1 MAPES
6 SITVTV
12 NSRKAVSG
20 KKIIRTISMLVILL
34 VIAFP
39 FLWLIISSFKHEKD
53 IISFPPRIFADSYT
67 LDNYIKVWTTIPLL
81 DYIKNTVIFAGGTVI
96 TSVFF
101 DSLAGY
107 AFARMRFK
115 GKSVLFYF
123 VLLTMMIPF
132 QVFMIPLFIEVNLL
146 GMLDTYAGLIIPRMT
161 TAFGIF
167 MMRSF
172 FITLP
177 DSLEEAARIDGLS
190 EFNIFLKIMLPL
202 SKPTLLSLGIFTLM
216 NSWNDLLYPLILTS
230 SSKMRTLPAGLALF
244 TGQNISFYGP
254 VMAQWKGEGSG
265 NIIYFFFQGIKQHF
279 GKNLFLSLLTIII
292 YFLVNQ
298 LLEEQTIVL
307 SISGYVVLLI
317 YSMFLLS
324 WIYVISENKDIT
336 FLQIF
341 EQSAWKVFF
350 DFLRNILCCVLLL
363 GFVLLIFLFPPF
375 IFIFA
380 GGVWKLVSIILTI
393 GNER

>member
-167 MMRSF
+167 MMRFF

-254 VMAQWKGEGSG
+254 VMAG
-265 NIIYFFFQGIKQHF
+265 
-279 GKNLFLSLLTIII
+279 T
-292 YFLVNQ
+292 
-298 LLEEQTIVL
+298 
-307 SISGYVVLLI
+307 
-317 YSMFLLS
+317 
-324 WIYVISENKDIT
+324 VISM
-336 FLQIF
+336 LP
-341 EQSAWKVFF
+341 
-350 DFLRNILCCVLLL
+350 LL
-363 GFVLLIFLFPPF
+363 VVY
-375 IFIFA
+375 IFA
-380 GGVWKLVSIILTI
+380 QKYFVQGTAMSGMK
-393 GNER
+393 E

>member
-244 TGQNISFYGP
+244 IGQNISFYGP
-254 VMAQWKGEGSG
+254 VMAG
-265 NIIYFFFQGIKQHF
+265 
-279 GKNLFLSLLTIII
+279 T
-292 YFLVNQ
+292 
-298 LLEEQTIVL
+298 
-307 SISGYVVLLI
+307 
-317 YSMFLLS
+317 
-324 WIYVISENKDIT
+324 VISM
-336 FLQIF
+336 LP
-341 EQSAWKVFF
+341 
-350 DFLRNILCCVLLL
+350 LL
-363 GFVLLIFLFPPF
+363 VVY
-375 IFIFA
+375 IFA
-380 GGVWKLVSIILTI
+380 QKYFVQGTAMSGMK
-393 GNER
+393 E

>member
-20 KKIIRTISMLVILL
+20 KKIIRTISMLIILF

-254 VMAQWKGEGSG
+254 VMAG
-265 NIIYFFFQGIKQHF
+265 
-279 GKNLFLSLLTIII
+279 T
-292 YFLVNQ
+292 
-298 LLEEQTIVL
+298 
-307 SISGYVVLLI
+307 
-317 YSMFLLS
+317 
-324 WIYVISENKDIT
+324 VISM
-336 FLQIF
+336 LP
-341 EQSAWKVFF
+341 
-350 DFLRNILCCVLLL
+350 LL
-363 GFVLLIFLFPPF
+363 VVY
-375 IFIFA
+375 IFA
-380 GGVWKLVSIILTI
+380 QKYFVQGTAMSGMK
-393 GNER
+393 E

>member
-202 SKPTLLSLGIFTLM
+202 SKPSLLSLGIFTLM

-254 VMAQWKGEGSG
+254 VMAG
-265 NIIYFFFQGIKQHF
+265 
-279 GKNLFLSLLTIII
+279 T
-292 YFLVNQ
+292 
-298 LLEEQTIVL
+298 
-307 SISGYVVLLI
+307 
-317 YSMFLLS
+317 
-324 WIYVISENKDIT
+324 VISM
-336 FLQIF
+336 LP
-341 EQSAWKVFF
+341 
-350 DFLRNILCCVLLL
+350 LL
-363 GFVLLIFLFPPF
+363 VVY
-375 IFIFA
+375 IFA
-380 GGVWKLVSIILTI
+380 QKYFVQGTAMSGMK
-393 GNER
+393 E

>member
-81 DYIKNTVIFAGGTVI
+81 EYIKNTVIFAGGTVI

-254 VMAQWKGEGSG
+254 VMAG
-265 NIIYFFFQGIKQHF
+265 
-279 GKNLFLSLLTIII
+279 T
-292 YFLVNQ
+292 
-298 LLEEQTIVL
+298 
-307 SISGYVVLLI
+307 
-317 YSMFLLS
+317 
-324 WIYVISENKDIT
+324 VISM
-336 FLQIF
+336 LP
-341 EQSAWKVFF
+341 
-350 DFLRNILCCVLLL
+350 LL
-363 GFVLLIFLFPPF
+363 VVY
-375 IFIFA
+375 IFA
-380 GGVWKLVSIILTI
+380 QKYFVQGTAMSGMK
-393 GNER
+393 E

>member
-39 FLWLIISSFKHEKD
+39 FLWLIISSVKHEKD

-254 VMAQWKGEGSG
+254 VMAG
-265 NIIYFFFQGIKQHF
+265 
-279 GKNLFLSLLTIII
+279 T
-292 YFLVNQ
+292 
-298 LLEEQTIVL
+298 
-307 SISGYVVLLI
+307 
-317 YSMFLLS
+317 
-324 WIYVISENKDIT
+324 VISM
-336 FLQIF
+336 LP
-341 EQSAWKVFF
+341 
-350 DFLRNILCCVLLL
+350 LL
-363 GFVLLIFLFPPF
+363 VVY
-375 IFIFA
+375 IFA
-380 GGVWKLVSIILTI
+380 QKYFVQGTAMSGMK
-393 GNER
+393 E

>member
-254 VMAQWKGEGSG
+254 VMAG
-265 NIIYFFFQGIKQHF
+265 
-279 GKNLFLSLLTIII
+279 T
-292 YFLVNQ
+292 
-298 LLEEQTIVL
+298 
-307 SISGYVVLLI
+307 
-317 YSMFLLS
+317 
-324 WIYVISENKDIT
+324 VISM
-336 FLQIF
+336 LP
-341 EQSAWKVFF
+341 
-350 DFLRNILCCVLLL
+350 LL
-363 GFVLLIFLFPPF
+363 VVY
-375 IFIFA
+375 IFA
-380 GGVWKLVSIILTI
+380 QKYFVQGTAMSGMKEL
-393 GNER
+393 GR

>member
-202 SKPTLLSLGIFTLM
+202 GKPTLLSLGIFTLM

-254 VMAQWKGEGSG
+254 VMAG
-265 NIIYFFFQGIKQHF
+265 
-279 GKNLFLSLLTIII
+279 T
-292 YFLVNQ
+292 
-298 LLEEQTIVL
+298 
-307 SISGYVVLLI
+307 
-317 YSMFLLS
+317 
-324 WIYVISENKDIT
+324 VISM
-336 FLQIF
+336 LP
-341 EQSAWKVFF
+341 
-350 DFLRNILCCVLLL
+350 LL
-363 GFVLLIFLFPPF
+363 VVY
-375 IFIFA
+375 IFA
-380 GGVWKLVSIILTI
+380 QKYFVQGTAMSGMK
-393 GNER
+393 E

>member
-167 MMRSF
+167 MRRSF

-254 VMAQWKGEGSG
+254 VMAG
-265 NIIYFFFQGIKQHF
+265 
-279 GKNLFLSLLTIII
+279 T
-292 YFLVNQ
+292 
-298 LLEEQTIVL
+298 
-307 SISGYVVLLI
+307 
-317 YSMFLLS
+317 
-324 WIYVISENKDIT
+324 VISM
-336 FLQIF
+336 LP
-341 EQSAWKVFF
+341 
-350 DFLRNILCCVLLL
+350 LL
-363 GFVLLIFLFPPF
+363 VVY
-375 IFIFA
+375 IFA
-380 GGVWKLVSIILTI
+380 QKYFVQGTAMSGMK
-393 GNER
+393 E

>member
-81 DYIKNTVIFAGGTVI
+81 DYIKNTVIFTGGTVI

-254 VMAQWKGEGSG
+254 VMAG
-265 NIIYFFFQGIKQHF
+265 
-279 GKNLFLSLLTIII
+279 T
-292 YFLVNQ
+292 
-298 LLEEQTIVL
+298 
-307 SISGYVVLLI
+307 
-317 YSMFLLS
+317 
-324 WIYVISENKDIT
+324 VISM
-336 FLQIF
+336 LP
-341 EQSAWKVFF
+341 
-350 DFLRNILCCVLLL
+350 LL
-363 GFVLLIFLFPPF
+363 VVY
-375 IFIFA
+375 IFA
-380 GGVWKLVSIILTI
+380 QKYFVQGTAMSGMK
-393 GNER
+393 E

>member
-123 VLLTMMIPF
+123 VLLTMTIPF

-254 VMAQWKGEGSG
+254 VMAG
-265 NIIYFFFQGIKQHF
+265 
-279 GKNLFLSLLTIII
+279 T
-292 YFLVNQ
+292 
-298 LLEEQTIVL
+298 
-307 SISGYVVLLI
+307 
-317 YSMFLLS
+317 
-324 WIYVISENKDIT
+324 VISM
-336 FLQIF
+336 LP
-341 EQSAWKVFF
+341 
-350 DFLRNILCCVLLL
+350 LL
-363 GFVLLIFLFPPF
+363 VVY
-375 IFIFA
+375 IFA
-380 GGVWKLVSIILTI
+380 QKYFVQGTAMSGMK
-393 GNER
+393 E

>member
-167 MMRSF
+167 VMRSF

-177 DSLEEAARIDGLS
+177 DSLEEAAHIDGLS

-254 VMAQWKGEGSG
+254 VMAG
-265 NIIYFFFQGIKQHF
+265 
-279 GKNLFLSLLTIII
+279 T
-292 YFLVNQ
+292 
-298 LLEEQTIVL
+298 
-307 SISGYVVLLI
+307 
-317 YSMFLLS
+317 
-324 WIYVISENKDIT
+324 VISM
-336 FLQIF
+336 LP
-341 EQSAWKVFF
+341 
-350 DFLRNILCCVLLL
+350 LL
-363 GFVLLIFLFPPF
+363 VVY
-375 IFIFA
+375 IFA
-380 GGVWKLVSIILTI
+380 QKYFVQGTAMSGMK
-393 GNER
+393 E

>member
-161 TAFGIF
+161 TAIGIF

-254 VMAQWKGEGSG
+254 VMAG
-265 NIIYFFFQGIKQHF
+265 
-279 GKNLFLSLLTIII
+279 T
-292 YFLVNQ
+292 
-298 LLEEQTIVL
+298 
-307 SISGYVVLLI
+307 
-317 YSMFLLS
+317 
-324 WIYVISENKDIT
+324 VISM
-336 FLQIF
+336 LP
-341 EQSAWKVFF
+341 
-350 DFLRNILCCVLLL
+350 LL
-363 GFVLLIFLFPPF
+363 VVY
-375 IFIFA
+375 IFA
-380 GGVWKLVSIILTI
+380 QKYFVQGTAMSGMK
-393 GNER
+393 E

>member
-254 VMAQWKGEGSG
+254 VMAG
-265 NIIYFFFQGIKQHF
+265 
-279 GKNLFLSLLTIII
+279 T
-292 YFLVNQ
+292 
-298 LLEEQTIVL
+298 
-307 SISGYVVLLI
+307 
-317 YSMFLLS
+317 
-324 WIYVISENKDIT
+324 VIS
-336 FLQIF
+336 
-341 EQSAWKVFF
+341 
-350 DFLRNILCCVLLL
+350 ILPLL
-363 GFVLLIFLFPPF
+363 VVY
-375 IFIFA
+375 IFA
-380 GGVWKLVSIILTI
+380 QKYFVQGTAMSGMK
-393 GNER
+393 E

>member
-216 NSWNDLLYPLILTS
+216 NSWNDLLYPFILTS

-254 VMAQWKGEGSG
+254 VMAG
-265 NIIYFFFQGIKQHF
+265 
-279 GKNLFLSLLTIII
+279 T
-292 YFLVNQ
+292 
-298 LLEEQTIVL
+298 
-307 SISGYVVLLI
+307 
-317 YSMFLLS
+317 
-324 WIYVISENKDIT
+324 VISM
-336 FLQIF
+336 LP
-341 EQSAWKVFF
+341 
-350 DFLRNILCCVLLL
+350 LL
-363 GFVLLIFLFPPF
+363 VVY
-375 IFIFA
+375 IFA
-380 GGVWKLVSIILTI
+380 QKYFVQGTAMSGMK
-393 GNER
+393 E

>member
-20 KKIIRTISMLVILL
+20 KKIIRTISILVILL

-254 VMAQWKGEGSG
+254 VMAG
-265 NIIYFFFQGIKQHF
+265 
-279 GKNLFLSLLTIII
+279 T
-292 YFLVNQ
+292 
-298 LLEEQTIVL
+298 
-307 SISGYVVLLI
+307 
-317 YSMFLLS
+317 
-324 WIYVISENKDIT
+324 VISM
-336 FLQIF
+336 LP
-341 EQSAWKVFF
+341 
-350 DFLRNILCCVLLL
+350 LL
-363 GFVLLIFLFPPF
+363 VVY
-375 IFIFA
+375 IFA
-380 GGVWKLVSIILTI
+380 QKYFVQGTAMSGMK
-393 GNER
+393 E

>member
-39 FLWLIISSFKHEKD
+39 FLWLIISSFKHEKN

-254 VMAQWKGEGSG
+254 VMAG
-265 NIIYFFFQGIKQHF
+265 
-279 GKNLFLSLLTIII
+279 T
-292 YFLVNQ
+292 
-298 LLEEQTIVL
+298 
-307 SISGYVVLLI
+307 
-317 YSMFLLS
+317 
-324 WIYVISENKDIT
+324 VISM
-336 FLQIF
+336 LP
-341 EQSAWKVFF
+341 
-350 DFLRNILCCVLLL
+350 LL
-363 GFVLLIFLFPPF
+363 VVY
-375 IFIFA
+375 IFA
-380 GGVWKLVSIILTI
+380 QKYFVQGTAMSGMK
-393 GNER
+393 E

>member
-34 VIAFP
+34 IIAFP

-254 VMAQWKGEGSG
+254 VMAG
-265 NIIYFFFQGIKQHF
+265 
-279 GKNLFLSLLTIII
+279 T
-292 YFLVNQ
+292 
-298 LLEEQTIVL
+298 
-307 SISGYVVLLI
+307 
-317 YSMFLLS
+317 
-324 WIYVISENKDIT
+324 VISM
-336 FLQIF
+336 LP
-341 EQSAWKVFF
+341 
-350 DFLRNILCCVLLL
+350 LL
-363 GFVLLIFLFPPF
+363 VVY
-375 IFIFA
+375 IFA
-380 GGVWKLVSIILTI
+380 QKYFVQGTAMSGMK
-393 GNER
+393 E

>member
-202 SKPTLLSLGIFTLM
+202 SKPILLSLGIFTLM

-254 VMAQWKGEGSG
+254 VMAG
-265 NIIYFFFQGIKQHF
+265 
-279 GKNLFLSLLTIII
+279 T
-292 YFLVNQ
+292 
-298 LLEEQTIVL
+298 
-307 SISGYVVLLI
+307 
-317 YSMFLLS
+317 
-324 WIYVISENKDIT
+324 VISM
-336 FLQIF
+336 LP
-341 EQSAWKVFF
+341 
-350 DFLRNILCCVLLL
+350 LL
-363 GFVLLIFLFPPF
+363 VVY
-375 IFIFA
+375 IFA
-380 GGVWKLVSIILTI
+380 QKYFVQGTTMSGMK
-393 GNER
+393 E